1 MANDIPVNELE
12 LLAKFISCKTVEYP
26 SGASIINA
34 YKDSGYTVISD
45 PESNEITDLIAKALE
60 TKTPFSV
67 IRIGDGEGN
76 LMTYLKYPDTPN
88 IDITVAN
95 AIINAQADTFLASH
109 CQLLLI
115 RELMNASTQNADIVG
130 VRGLWHPKRPVD
142 KLTSKSFEKCMTALK
157 RDIRGIS
164 GVHRSTHFMLDL
176 CTKRKLDNSKI
187 IASAHLYLSILQGID
202 KIVKSSK
209 SVLLITNH
217 HEAHQSFKERW
228 NNKDIKIISIGK
240 NQQRPSMSMEPDF
253 LYQTHQQ
260 IPSNLEGTLCLIGAG
275 PWSEIYC
282 SFVKDRGGVAVDLGS
297 GFDLIRGKRTRP
309 IHQKLNATYF
319 DFVQK
324 K

>member
-1 MANDIPVNELE
+1 MTNNIPSHELE
-12 LLAKFISCKTVEYP
+12 LLAKFIYSKSAEYP
-26 SGASIINA
+26 SRTSIINA
-34 YKDSGYTVISD
+34 YRNSGYTVISD
-45 PESNEITDLIAKALE
+45 AESNEITDLIANALE

-88 IDITVAN
+88 IDITVAKE
-95 AIINAQADTFLASH
+95 IINAQADTFLASH

-115 RELMNASTQNADIVG
+115 RELMNASAHKADIVG
-130 VRGLWHPKRPVD
+130 VRGLWHSRRPAD
-142 KLTSKSFEKCMTALK
+142 KLTNKPFEKCMTALK
-157 RDIRGIS
+157 RDIRGVS

-176 CTKRKLDNSKI
+176 CIKRKLDDSKI
-187 IASAHLYLSILQGID
+187 IASAHLYLSILKGID
-202 KIVKSSK
+202 KIVKSSQ

-217 HEAHQSFKERW
+217 PEAHQLFKERW
-228 NNKDIKIISIGK
+228 DDREIKIILAGNNKQHSSI
-240 NQQRPSMSMEPDF
+240 STEPDF
-253 LYQTHQQ
+253 LYQIHQQ
-260 IPSNLEGTLCLIGAG
+260 MPSKLNGTLCLIGAG